1 MTAMPWKAFVVDDNR
16 HTAESLAKMLS
27 LMDVEPVVCLG
38 PREAIQRLASGVPDF
53 MTLDV
58 NMPGVSGLEVV
69 KYIRRDPRISTLP
82 VIIISSDSQTQEMAK
97 ALLAGANVFLPKPVD
112 FDRLE
117 AAVKEVL
124 GES

>member
-1 MTAMPWKAFVVDDNR
+1 MADMPRKAFVVDDNR
-16 HTAESLAKMLS
+16 NTAESLAKMLS
-27 LMDVEPVVCLG
+27 LMDIQTTVCLG
-38 PREAIQRLASGVPDF
+38 PREALQRLASGVPDF

-69 KYIRRDPRISTLP
+69 KYIRRDPRIANLP

-112 FDRLE
+112 YDRLE

-124 GES
+124 GEI

>member
-1 MTAMPWKAFVVDDNR
+1 MPKKAFVVDDNR
-16 HTAESLAKMLS
+16 ATAESLAKLLT
-27 LMDVEPVVCLG
+27 LMGIEVTVCLG
-38 PREAIQRLASGVPDF
+38 PREAIQKLSSGVPDF

-69 KYIRRDPRISTLP
+69 KYIRRDPRIANLP
-82 VIIISSDSQTQEMAK
+82 IIIVSSDAQTAEIAR

-112 FDRLE
+112 YERLE
-117 AAVKEVL
+117 LAVKDVT

>member
-1 MTAMPWKAFVVDDNR
+1 MAAMRRKAFVVDDNR
-16 HTAESLAKMLS
+16 NTAESLAKMLA
-27 LMDVEPVVCLG
+27 MMEIEPYICLG
-38 PREAIQRLASGVPDF
+38 PREALQRLTLGLPDF

-112 FDRLE
+112 YDRLE

-124 GES
+124 GEY

>member
-1 MTAMPWKAFVVDDNR
+1 MAGMSRKAFVVDDNR
-16 HTAESLAKMLS
+16 NTAESLAKMLS
-27 LMDVEPVVCLG
+27 LMDIEAFVCLG
-38 PREAIQRLASGVPDF
+38 PREALQRLATGIPDF

-124 GES
+124 DEY